1 MTTRKTEKQN
11 EATRSAY
18 AAARDGMVKILGES
32 ASIEDY
38 LDVSML
44 LTHHLVTQGGQLDHH
59 LATRNAEIFGARLKS
74 LVDESQ
80 KGVKSTGYASIL
92 V

>member
-11 EATRSAY
+11 ETTRRAY
-18 AAARDGMVKILGES
+18 AAARDGMVKVLGES
-32 ASIEDY
+32 ANIEDY

-44 LTHHLVTQGGQLDHH
+44 LTHHLLTQGGHLDHN
-59 LATRNAEIFGARLKS
+59 LATRNAEVFSAKLKA